1 MIQRPAECSV
11 DCFSWCPWD
20 EMKINSAAADSCC
33 DSEHGILPER
43 LWSRSLA
50 TQICK
55 SRSPASRKSAD
66 ATSSSSRSLDC
77 TLKFVTTCFMLFL
90 VGEFCVGVRLE
101 TKQHTASVEPEQTV
115 SSGMLKRPN
124 CLSWKPSALLLALLT
139 QGTLTALPPFWRWS
153 PARPLFVMLC
163 TIRAHTH
170 TVRETARKH
179 NSTKEQRERE
189 RER

>member
-1 MIQRPAECSV
+1 MEQIACY
-11 DCFSWCPWD
+11 
-20 EMKINSAAADSCC
+20 
-33 DSEHGILPER
+33 
-43 LWSRSLA
+43 
-50 TQICK
+50 QICK

-101 TKQHTASVEPEQTV
+101 TKQHTASVEPEPMV

-124 CLSWKPSALLLALLT
+124 CPVLEAFSASPGPVDSRHADCIASILALVPGKAT
-139 QGTLTALPPFWRWS
+139 VCDA
-153 PARPLFVMLC
+153 C

-170 TVRETARKH
+170 TVRETARKR
-179 NSTKEQRERE
+179 NSTKEQR
-189 RER
+189 

>member
-1 MIQRPAECSV
+1 MEQIACY
-11 DCFSWCPWD
+11 
-20 EMKINSAAADSCC
+20 
-33 DSEHGILPER
+33 
-43 LWSRSLA
+43 
-50 TQICK
+50 QICK

-153 PARPLFVMLC
+153 PARPLFVMLVLSVL
-163 TIRAHTH
+163 IRIQLEKQLEST
-170 TVRETARKH
+170 TARK
-179 NSTKEQRERE
+179 NRERE